1 MHYPIAI
8 KEGND
13 DTAWSIV
20 VPDLLGC
27 FSAADSGIDEAL
39 SNAREA
45 MLLWIEVALDEGRVI
60 PTPKLMETHQ
70 KHPAFEGWDWLS
82 VEVDLAPYVKA
93 SELRL
98 ALKCA
103 HDDIQ
108 HGRFEKLTPE
118 AHLSQLEQSFEQ
130 KS

>member
-20 VPDLLGC
+20 VPDLPGC

-70 KHPAFEGWDWLS
+70 KNPAFEGWDWLS
-82 VEVDLAPYVKA
+82 VEVDLAPYLKA
-93 SELRL
+93 SELSL

-103 HDDIQ
+103 HDDIK
-108 HGRFEKLTPE
+108 HGRFEQLTPE
-118 AHLSQLEQSFEQ
+118 AHLSQLEQSMTKKF
-130 KS
+130 